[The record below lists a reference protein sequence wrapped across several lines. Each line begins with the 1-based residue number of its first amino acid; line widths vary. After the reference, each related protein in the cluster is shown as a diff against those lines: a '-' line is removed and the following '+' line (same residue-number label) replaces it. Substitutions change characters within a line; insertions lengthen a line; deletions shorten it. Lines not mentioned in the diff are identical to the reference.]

1 MSIEQL
7 IKIEEKQVK
16 KRILI
21 EHVHD
26 LVDCVEKLFIAEVI
40 TKDGFEEIGDKIVQ
54 MNIDGLYNIDNNE

>member
-16 KRILI
+16 KRILL

-26 LVDCVEKLFIAEVI
+26 LVDCAEKLFIAEVI
-40 TKDGFEEIGDKIVQ
+40 DIKEYEAIGDKIVQ
-54 MNIDGLYNIDNNE
+54 MNIDGLYSIDNT